1 MPLNPDAVGSASE
14 PGTRTWDSKD
24 SLIYALGVGCGTDD
38 LAFVTENSQGVD
50 QQALPTMGVV
60 LGVAGGGA
68 YDKVGDINWTM
79 LLHGEQAITLHQPL
93 PVAGSVTSITTVTGI
108 YDKGSGGIVETTTES
123 KDSVSGE
130 PMFTTRSAAFIRGA
144 GGFGGDR
151 GPSGKRNEAPT
162 DKNPSHV
169 ITYPTRV
176 DQALIYRLSG
186 DRNPLHSDP
195 KFAAAAGF
203 DKPILHGLCT
213 YGFTGRAL
221 LHALCGDDP
230 TRFTGM
236 EVRFSASVFP
246 GDDLSVRI
254 WETEPGQAVFQTVRN
269 GEQVVIDG
277 GGFTYKS

>member
-1 MPLNPDAVGSASE
+1 MPLNPDAVGSKSQ
-14 PGTRTWDSKD
+14 PGTRRWDSKD
-24 SLIYALGVGCGTDD
+24 CLIYALGVGCGTED

-60 LGVAGGGA
+60 LGAAGGGA

-79 LLHGEQAITLHQPL
+79 LVHGEQSIELHQPI
-93 PVAGSVTSITTVTGI
+93 PVSGSVTSVTEVVGI
-108 YDKGSGGIVETTTES
+108 YDKGSGGVVATKTES
-123 KDSVSGE
+123 KDSESGE
-130 PMFTTRSAAFIRGA
+130 PMWTTYSAAFIRGA

-151 GPSGKRNEAPT
+151 GPSGKRNEAP
-162 DKNPSHV
+162 DRNPDHV
-169 ITYPTRV
+169 VTYSTRV

-203 DKPILHGLCT
+203 DRPILHGLCT

-230 TRFTGM
+230 ARFKAM
-236 EVRFSASVFP
+236 EARFSSPVFP
-246 GDDLSVRI
+246 GDDLSVHI
-254 WETEPGQAVFQTVRN
+254 WNTDDGKAVFRTFRN
-269 GEQVVIDG
+269 GDTVVIDG
-277 GGFTYKS
+277 GGFSYSA